1 MSTPF
6 DMLQRL
12 SALIDEE
19 AAALNSGNLAVIKDI
34 NFRKSHVLLEL
45 SRAGDRLISHQARRL
60 HDLGRRRRNRPLVLR
75 RKRRRKGARLL
86 SAAVASSKSG

>member
-19 AAALNSGNLAVIKDI
+19 AAALNSGNLAVIKDYQ
-34 NFRKSHVLLEL
+34 FPQSYVLLEL
-45 SRAGDRLISHQARRL
+45 SRAGLKFFRYRRPRQRLSLRTCASVWPRMRGCWGDISKQCT
-60 HDLGRRRRNRPLVLR
+60 N
-75 RKRRRKGARLL
+75 
-86 SAAVASSKSG
+86 